1 MSYPKLFPIGD
12 SVKMADLI
20 VMKLYENSQRAYS
33 LVDTR
38 LERRQRREEFR
49 STKARA
55 SSGSP

>member
-20 VMKLYENSQRAYS
+20 VMKLYENSKRAYS

-38 LERRQRREEFR
+38 DERRQRCEEFR
-49 STKARA
+49 STKSRA